1 MTTITPTSSFP
12 ASDQIATARSSD
24 PTDSG
29 NVTRILLICHAEGM
43 HDRYQ
48 DLLSQV
54 GADDSGLT
62 ALGWQQA
69 DKLASWLKTHERI
82 EVLVSGTQLHSRLT
96 AQRIGQAL
104 GLPISV
110 AEELPGRLG
119 EEDALSDMASGPDEL
134 DPEIHT
140 STHHAVVRPYIEFH
154 HALISSLVKVLQSY
168 TGKTIAILSSNSG
181 IATILR
187 HFFGAH
193 QLLVQISHTGVSE
206 IRHHNGRWYLQYVN
220 RTEHLPQP
228 TLHHHDDRKNAANPQ
243 ESEDVSLIAH
253 TYNTVAQQI
262 EEWYDDHTIT
272 GITQRIEHLLDFANL
287 PPNLLTL
294 DVGSG
299 IGLLT
304 LLSAARGASEAIGI
318 DVSLSML
325 ERAEFIRLSN
335 ANHFARSVNF
345 RLAPA
350 QAMPFRSERFDAIFC
365 RIVLSQA
372 RAPEQVLSEIF
383 RVLKPGG
390 ILILADLI
398 TDDDPVKRATQNA
411 IESKRNPCHVAARTQ
426 GAYLDLL
433 ADTGF
438 DIVAESFAVFERDL
452 EQWLAEIQTPPEDRV
467 AVREMVE
474 ASLETDAAGMNA
486 RRVADR
492 LLFDQQ
498 LYYVKAV
505 KRYEVAAGNNK

>member
-1 MTTITPTSSFP
+1 MTTVTPTPSFP
-12 ASDQIATARSSD
+12 IPDHKDASRNEIDAADSSD
-24 PTDSG
+24 I
-29 NVTRILLICHAEGM
+29 TRILLICHAEGM
-43 HDRYQ
+43 HDRYEE
-48 DLLSQV
+48 LLTQV

-62 ALGWQQA
+62 ALGWQQS

-119 EEDALSDMASGPDEL
+119 EEDALSDMAAGPDEL

-154 HALISSLVKVLQSY
+154 HALISSLVKVLQTY
-168 TGKTIAILSSNSG
+168 PGKTIAILSSNSG

-206 IRHHNGRWYLQYVN
+206 IRHDNGRWYLQYVN

-228 TLHHHDDRKNAANPQ
+228 PLHFENDKRNLDDPQ
-243 ESEDVSLIAH
+243 ENEDVSLIAH

-262 EEWYDDHTIT
+262 EDWYDDRTMA
-272 GITQRIEHLLDFANL
+272 GITQRIEHLLDFASL
-287 PPNLLTL
+287 PPDLQTL

-299 IGLLT
+299 IGLLA
-304 LLSAARGASEAIGI
+304 LLLAARGAREAIGI

-335 ANHFARSVNF
+335 ANHFARNVNF

-350 QAMPFRSERFDAIFC
+350 QAMPFRNERFDATFC
-365 RIVLSQA
+365 RLVLSHA
-372 RAPEQVLSEIF
+372 RAPEQILAEIY
-383 RVLKPGG
+383 RMLKPGG

-411 IESKRNPCHVAARTQ
+411 IESKRNPCHVAARTKDQ
-426 GAYLDLL
+426 YRKLL
-433 ADTGF
+433 AESGF
-438 DIVAESFAVFERDL
+438 DIVDDALAVFERDL
-452 EQWLAEIQTPPEDRV
+452 EEWLMEIQTAPEDRV

-486 RRVADR
+486 RRVADS

-498 LYYVKAV
+498 LYYLKAV
-505 KRYEVAAGNNK
+505 KRYEIGAGQ